1 MRGAMIDEQ
10 IAKNLT
16 ISLMLTDSTQPPTAT
31 DAKLLVITPLILQH
45 AEDAAFYWTQRST
58 KAHSPLLHFDRL
70 THFDRQLT
78 AHLDGLRVAG
88 DVGWECALKNLQR
101 WKHAGE
107 AFVAYVLA
115 IESGDKTRLQTLWSV
130 VEKNPETM
138 QDGLISALAWV
149 AEETAVPWMD
159 YWLPLTNYP
168 RLQQIA
174 LHAFA
179 LRRLEPDAA
188 LDDFFASPDATVRE
202 AVCVLTGRVRSARY
216 IPLLETAKKDAAPEV
231 REAAA
236 IALLLLGQGEKTL
249 SDLWQASLHW
259 NEIAANSKGWTKS
272 MAIRRAEAAARHI
285 GHALPVS
292 HEGVRQLME
301 KIPARQGLIVLA
313 HHGDPATAQW
323 IIGAMSRKDLARLA
337 GWAFTMVTGADL
349 DALRLTA
356 AAPEPDTNEDERKTP
371 LQDPDI
377 GLSWPHPTAVDTWWS
392 KNGNSYAPG
401 SRLLHGQPVADRIH
415 NIDLLSNAAQA
426 TRWAAAFNLALND
439 KKAPYFETNA
449 AASEQRAVLDALI
462 GDD

>member
-1 MRGAMIDEQ
+1 
-10 IAKNLT
+10 
-16 ISLMLTDSTQPPTAT
+16 
-31 DAKLLVITPLILQH
+31 LVINPLVLQH

-58 KAHSPLLHFDRL
+58 KAHSPLLRFDRL

-107 AFVAYVLA
+107 AFTAYVLA
-115 IESGDKTRLQTLWSV
+115 IESGDKMRLQTLWSV
-130 VEKNPETM
+130 VEKNAETM

-159 YWLPLTNYP
+159 FWLPLANYP

-179 LRRLEPDAA
+179 LRRLEPDVP

-202 AVCVLTGRVRSARY
+202 AVCTLAGRLRLSRYVSLLQTAR
-216 IPLLETAKKDAAPEV
+216 KDAAPEV
-231 REAAA
+231 REAATV
-236 IALLLLGQGEKTL
+236 ALLLLGHGVNSL

-259 NEIAANSKGWTKS
+259 NEMAANSKGWTKS

-285 GHALPVS
+285 GHALPVA
-292 HEGVRQLME
+292 HEGMRQLME
-301 KIPARQGLIVLA
+301 RIPARQGLIVLA
-313 HHGDPATAQW
+313 HHGDPATVQW
-323 IIGAMSRKDLARLA
+323 IIGAMSRKDLARVA
-337 GWAFTMVTGADL
+337 GWAFTMVVGADL

-356 AAPEPDTNEDERKTP
+356 AAPEPDANEDERRTP

-377 GLSWPHPTAVDTWWS
+377 GLSWPHAAAVDAWWS
-392 KNGNSYAPG
+392 KNGGTFTAG
-401 SRLLHGQPVADRIH
+401 TRLLHGHLVADRNH
-415 NIDLLSNAAQA
+415 NIDLLLNAPQA

-439 KKAPYFETNA
+439 TPYFETNA
-449 AASEQRAVLDALI
+449 AASEQRAALDSLI
-462 GDD
+462 GDN